1 MLISDCGLTKD
12 STIGQERTGAGVR
25 RVGECR
31 DGFEI
36 FPMRATAFEQCGA
49 MRPTSRESR
58 SLRASAGL
66 CPPVLL
72 TEIRNRQWE
81 QCKMGR
87 MSRGKILG
95 VDYGSKNVGI
105 ACSDELRLTVEPLPS
120 VPNRSRAYLLS
131 RLRFLVQEMGIC
143 EIVIGLPVNMD
154 GSSGEAAARVGKF
167 MEALEAEVSVPVH
180 GIDERLSTIEALEVW
195 NTLTPRRQRRYG
207 TVDSLAAAFILE
219 RFLKET

>member
-1 MLISDCGLTKD
+1 
-12 STIGQERTGAGVR
+12 
-25 RVGECR
+25 
-31 DGFEI
+31 
-36 FPMRATAFEQCGA
+36 
-49 MRPTSRESR
+49 
-58 SLRASAGL
+58 
-66 CPPVLL
+66 
-72 TEIRNRQWE
+72 
-81 QCKMGR
+81 

-131 RLRFLVQEMGIC
+131 RLQFLVQEMGIC

-154 GSSGEAAARVGKF
+154 GSSGEAAVRVGKF